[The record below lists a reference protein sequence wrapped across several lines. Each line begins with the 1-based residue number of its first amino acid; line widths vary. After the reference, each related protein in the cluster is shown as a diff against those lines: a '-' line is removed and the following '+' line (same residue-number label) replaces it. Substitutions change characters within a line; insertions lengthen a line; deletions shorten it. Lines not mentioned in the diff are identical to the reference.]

1 MHVLSPVFVPNL
13 NSSLFTI
20 FVVAMAVFPALATVT
35 GNNGICDLIQQLQSG
50 FKTLR
55 TLAFVDAEF
64 ILAKYGWKAIATGK
78 IGGKGSIA
86 DGLKEIGIPM
96 IVGFALLFSIG
107 ILLGVFTS
115 DNNFG
120 CDALTNGW

>member
-1 MHVLSPVFVPNL
+1 MPNL
-13 NSSLFTI
+13 NGGLFTT
-20 FVVAMAVFPALATVT
+20 FVVAMAVFLALAAVT
-35 GNNGICDLIQQLQSG
+35 GNIGICDLISV

-55 TLAFVDAEF
+55 TLVFVGAGF
-64 ILAKYGWKAIATGK
+64 ILAKYDLGAIATGK
-78 IGGKGSIA
+78 IGGKDSIA

-107 ILLGVFTS
+107 ILLGFVING
-115 DNNFG
+115 NNFG

>member
-1 MHVLSPVFVPNL
+1 MPNL
-13 NSSLFTI
+13 NDSLFTT

-35 GNNGICDLIQQLQSG
+35 GNSGICDLIQQLQSG

-86 DGLKEIGIPM
+86 DGLKEIGVSM